1 MSVLPRLGVSVD
13 TTRSEPTARK
23 NHRCEVCGWNITPG
37 EKYERTVTFDG
48 GDVLTWK
55 AHISPCGIAADRAYL
70 DGYDDCGLITA
81 DDVAAWAEEHAAPDD
96 AEAAELRRRL
106 AINHEQWHQ
115 ARAWREKN
123 ENEVLHHE

>member
-1 MSVLPRLGVSVD
+1 METV
-13 TTRSEPTARK
+13 RSTPAARK
-23 NHRCEVCGWNITPG
+23 KHHCEVCGWDIEPG

-55 AHISPCGIAADRAYL
+55 AHISPCGVATGRAHL

-81 DDVAAWAEEHAAPDD
+81 DGVAAWAEEHAAPDD

-106 AINHEQWHQ
+106 TINHE
-115 ARAWREKN
+115 RWREKRAA
-123 ENEVLHHE
+123 EIRER